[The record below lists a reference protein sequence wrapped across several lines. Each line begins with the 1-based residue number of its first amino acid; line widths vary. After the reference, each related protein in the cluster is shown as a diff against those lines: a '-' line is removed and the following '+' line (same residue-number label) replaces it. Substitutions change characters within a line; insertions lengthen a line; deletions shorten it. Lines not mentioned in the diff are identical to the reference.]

1 METLIQ
7 DLRYGVRILLK
18 ERALT
23 IVAVLALTLGIGANT
38 AIFSVIN
45 AVLIRPLP
53 YPQSARLMR
62 IYEKSPDSEISS
74 VSYPNFLDWRQ
85 QSETFEDMSTF
96 RAQGFNITGNQGPER
111 VPGNLVSG
119 NLFSVLRIQPVVGRS
134 FLPEEDRPG
143 GSPVAV
149 ISYGLWQRRFGGD
162 QNVVGEPLM
171 INGKAHTLV
180 GVLPASFSFYSPS
193 DVFIPIGSQNNPT
206 LQARALHV
214 GINVVGRLKAGAS
227 IEQARAEME
236 SIAAALAKQYP
247 DSNQGYSAVV
257 SPMHEDLV
265 GDVKP
270 LLFVL
275 LGAVGFV
282 LLIACANVANLM
294 LARAASRQKEMAV
307 RAALGGSRARI
318 IRQLLAESVLLA
330 IISGAHG
337 LLLALWGTSALTAA
351 IPTTLPRA
359 AEIGIDYRVLL
370 FTLGISLLT
379 GLIFGLAPAWQA
391 SKPNLNESLKEGGR
405 VSADAGHY
413 VRRLLVIS
421 EVALALVLLIGAGLM
436 IRSLLHLRSISPGIN
451 PKNVLTMKIPLL
463 PSTYNEAAKIR
474 NFYQQLL
481 ERTNGVSGVEA
492 AGITAD
498 MPLTGAESQVQ
509 FWLGGGA
516 RPAPD
521 AMKAALFCP
530 TSAGYAEAM
539 GIQLLQGRF
548 IGPRDLSDSPKV
560 AVIDENLARGLFP
573 NEDPVGKQL
582 SIKGFFKLPDLVCEI
597 VGVVNHVKHLGLDVD
612 SQQKVQYQ
620 IYYPY
625 TQVPDLL
632 LPKMVDN
639 ITLVARTQSDP
650 MAIAPDVKNQVLAL
664 DKDQPVN
671 NIRTME
677 QIVSTSIAQQ
687 RFSLLLLG
695 IFAGIAL
702 TLAAVGVY
710 GVMNYTVAQRTQEL
724 GIRMALG
731 ARPGDVLRLIVGQGM
746 TLAVIGVALGLV
758 AAFALTRLMASLL
771 FGVSA
776 SDPATFMVV
785 AILLVAVALAACFI
799 PARRATKVDPMIALR
814 YE

>member
-1 METLIQ
+1 MLMK
-7 DLRYGVRILLK
+7 G
-18 ERALT
+18 RALT
-23 IVAVLALTLGIGANT
+23 AVAILALMLGIGANT

-45 AVLIRPLP
+45 AVLIKPLP
-53 YPQSARLMR
+53 YTQPDRLMR
-62 IYEKSPDSEISS
+62 IYERTPDSELSS

-85 QSETFEDMSTF
+85 QSETFEEMATY
-96 RAQGFNITGNQGPER
+96 RGQGFNITGAQGPER
-111 VPGNLVSG
+111 VTGNLVSG
-119 NLFSVLRIQPVVGRS
+119 NLFSVLRIQPAVGRS

-143 GSPVAV
+143 GSPVAI
-149 ISYGLWQRRFGGD
+149 ISYGFWQQRFGGD
-162 QNVVGEPLM
+162 QSVVGQPLT
-171 INGKAHTLV
+171 INGKAYTLV
-180 GVLPASFSFYSPS
+180 GVLPANFYFYSPG
-193 DVFIPIGSQNNPT
+193 DVFMPIGSQNNPT
-206 LQARALHV
+206 LQARNLHV
-214 GINVVGRLKAGAS
+214 GINVLGRLKSGVS
-227 IEQARAEME
+227 VEQARAEMA

-247 DSNQGYSAVV
+247 DSNQGYGAMV
-257 SPMHEDLV
+257 SPMHDDLI

-318 IRQLLAESVLLA
+318 IRQLLVESVMLA
-330 IISGAHG
+330 VIGGVLG
-337 LLLALWGTSALTAA
+337 LLLALWGTAVLTAA
-351 IPTTLPRA
+351 VPKTLPRA

-370 FTLGISLLT
+370 FTLVISLIT
-379 GLIFGLAPAWQA
+379 GLAFGLAPAWQA
-391 SKPNLNESLKEGGR
+391 SKPNMSESLKEGGR
-405 VSADAGHY
+405 AAADAGHHI
-413 VRRLLVIS
+413 RRALVVS

-436 IRSLLHLRSISPGIN
+436 MRTLLHLRNVSPGVN

-481 ERTNGVSGVEA
+481 ERVNGVSGVQA

-521 AMKAALFCP
+521 AMKPALFCP

-548 IGPRDLSDSPKV
+548 IGPNDQPDSPKV
-560 AVIDENLARGLFP
+560 VVIDESLARGLFSDA
-573 NEDPVGKQL
+573 DPVGKQL
-582 SIKGFFKLPDLVCEI
+582 SIKGFFKLPDFACEI
-597 VGVVNHVKHLGLDVD
+597 VGVVGHVKHFGLDLD
-612 SQQKVQYQ
+612 AQQKVQYQ
-620 IYYPY
+620 IYFPY

-650 MAIAPDVKNQVLAL
+650 MAIAPEVKNQVLAL

-671 NIRTME
+671 NVRTME

-687 RFSLLLLG
+687 RFSTLLLG

-702 TLAAVGVY
+702 ILAAVGVY
-710 GVMNYTVAQRTQEL
+710 GVMNYTVTQRTQEL

-731 ARPGDVLRLIVGQGM
+731 ARPSDVLKLIVGQGM
-746 TLAVIGVALGLV
+746 TLAAIGVILGLA

-776 SDPATFMVV
+776 SDPATFFIVPH
-785 AILLVAVALAACFI
+785 LLAAVAFAACFI
-799 PARRATKVDPMIALR
+799 PARRATRVDPMIALR